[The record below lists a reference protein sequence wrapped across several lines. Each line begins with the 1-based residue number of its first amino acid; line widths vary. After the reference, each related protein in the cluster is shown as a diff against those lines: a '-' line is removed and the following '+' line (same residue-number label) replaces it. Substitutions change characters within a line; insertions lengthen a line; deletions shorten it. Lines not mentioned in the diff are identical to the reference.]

1 MNIGKNKKVN
11 LYSRVLGTVILLSFF
26 YVWQRNTASMLGY
39 KITEIKDRMN
49 TISEENKYLTIK
61 IMEITALNRLEEI
74 AKKRLGLIAPRATDI
89 IIIEEK
95 KKL

>member
-1 MNIGKNKKVN
+1 MSIGKSKNISF
-11 LYSRVLGTVILLSFF
+11 YSKLLGVTILLSFF
-26 YVWQRNTASMLGY
+26 YVWQRNTAAMLGY